1 MLGNLQNKSTIMKYN
16 SGPPLLSKQPY
27 NAIPSWGPTQ
37 GIQAVARD
45 QVGDHAQTQHFRE
58 QQHGSLPLET
68 VLRGQVGMPGMSC
81 VCVCGRFQS
90 LRGRGHIEQLWTFI
104 PAVSGPDWV

>member
-1 MLGNLQNKSTIMKYN
+1 MKYN

-68 VLRGQVGMPGMSC
+68 VLRGQVGMPGMSG
-81 VCVCGRFQS
+81 VCGGGQIPEPMWPGPHRTVVDVY
-90 LRGRGHIEQLWTFI
+90 QL
-104 PAVSGPDWV
+104 